1 MWYLKKII
9 RWLLE
14 IAWEIHFNGNEKKLL
29 THRRHYI
36 YNNLDKNQQK
46 IMVHDIIFSSEKP
59 SITTSLIYLYLIFK
73 ISTLRLE
80 MKQNST
86 LP

>member
-1 MWYLKKII
+1 
-9 RWLLE
+9 
-14 IAWEIHFNGNEKKLL
+14 
-29 THRRHYI
+29 
-36 YNNLDKNQQK
+36 
-46 IMVHDIIFSSEKP
+46 MVHDIIFSLEKP

-86 LP
+86 LPQSPWKFSDGHLQNMLLTSFESHKFFHTIPWLSFYIMNWS

>member
-1 MWYLKKII
+1 
-9 RWLLE
+9 
-14 IAWEIHFNGNEKKLL
+14 
-29 THRRHYI
+29 
-36 YNNLDKNQQK
+36 
-46 IMVHDIIFSSEKP
+46 MVHDIIFSSEKP
-59 SITTSLIYLYLIFK
+59 NIATSLIYLYLIFK